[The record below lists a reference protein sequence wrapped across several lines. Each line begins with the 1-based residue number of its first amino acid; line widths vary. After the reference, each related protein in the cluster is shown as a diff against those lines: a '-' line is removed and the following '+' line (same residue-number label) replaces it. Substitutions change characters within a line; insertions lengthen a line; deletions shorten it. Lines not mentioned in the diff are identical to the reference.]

1 LATAPARSLAED
13 RSPQRE
19 AGAGL
24 ANRPERCRR
33 SGGTAHRR
41 PAARRASQGGG
52 MWQAAVSGGV
62 GHRIDPVV
70 CAPLPGHRSRD
81 RIGRDSADKK
91 HSIQIRVI
99 GFELVPPCGWHFDK
113 YFFELRSG
121 EIRRIE
127 IAETVFEDLDF
138 ERNVDIKIDAEFSSD
153 QKILFLRIEDSEDQE
168 FLIFICAHV
177 AHFYKILRALER
189 MLSTIV
195 FLCIFFAS
203 IGLRFYIVEKERQ
216 QPVEQ
221 EKQDRCFFSKW

>member
-1 LATAPARSLAED
+1 
-13 RSPQRE
+13 
-19 AGAGL
+19 
-24 ANRPERCRR
+24 
-33 SGGTAHRR
+33 
-41 PAARRASQGGG
+41 
-52 MWQAAVSGGV
+52 M
-62 GHRIDPVV
+62 
-70 CAPLPGHRSRD
+70 
-81 RIGRDSADKK
+81 
-91 HSIQIRVI
+91 I

-153 QKILFLRIEDSEDQE
+153 QKILFLKIEDSEDQE